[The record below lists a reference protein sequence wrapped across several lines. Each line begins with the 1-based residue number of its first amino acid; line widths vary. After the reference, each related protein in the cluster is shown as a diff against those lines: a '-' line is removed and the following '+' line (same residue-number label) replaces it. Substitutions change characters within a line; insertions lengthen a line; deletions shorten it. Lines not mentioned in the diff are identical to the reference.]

1 MSREHAGGLPEARV
15 KIAKAREFL
24 ADAHDALAKDRPNA
38 ACSNA
43 VNAAINANDALCL
56 ARLHRF
62 STASSHTH
70 ALELARACGPVGR
83 QVATQ
88 LERVLKAK
96 DKAQY
101 ETASVRPAEARQV
114 VDRAARIVELVGGA
128 LVGG

>member
-1 MSREHAGGLPEARV
+1 MSREQSGGWPEAQA
-15 KIAKAREFL
+15 KMAKAREFL
-24 ADAHDALAKDRPNA
+24 ADARDALAKDRPNA

-56 ARLHRF
+56 ARLQRY
-62 STASSHTH
+62 STATSHAQ
-70 ALELARACGPVGR
+70 ALVLARSCGTVGR

-101 ETASVRPAEARQV
+101 DTASIRPAEAAQV
-114 VDRAARIVELVGGA
+114 VDRAARIVGLVEGG
-128 LVGG
+128 LTPG